1 MAVKKRGLGKG
12 LDSLIPNRTGSP
24 ETPEKPVNTE
34 VSASSEPA
42 EKEEGERI
50 ASLEITKVE
59 PNRSQPRKR
68 FNEEAIDELA
78 ASIKEHGVITPILV
92 QKEKGYSQI
101 IAGER
106 RWRAARKAG
115 LKEIPAI
122 VKNYEGAERLSVSL
136 IENIQ
141 REDLDPLEEALAYRQ
156 LIDEYSL
163 TQQEVAKRVS
173 KSRVSVTNTMRLLEL
188 DERVQAMITEGVLSM
203 GHGKA
208 ILSVRSHAKQYNLAL
223 DVVKKKMSVRQTER
237 AAREIEFGAKKPA
250 ARPRKSEDP
259 YIRDME
265 ERMAEAVG
273 TKVTIAGNSRGKG
286 KIEIEYYSGDELDR
300 LYEMIRH
307 IKNR

>member
-12 LDSLIPNRTGSP
+12 LDSLIPNRVPGGAVPVRTNP
-24 ETPEKPVNTE
+24 APEKKR
-34 VSASSEPA
+34 
-42 EKEEGERI
+42 EKAAAQEGGERI
-50 ASLEITKVE
+50 TPLPIGKVE
-59 PNRSQPRKR
+59 PNRSQPRKK
-68 FNEEAIDELA
+68 FDEAGIDELS
-78 ASIKEHGVITPILV
+78 ASIKKHGIITPILV
-92 QKEKGYSQI
+92 QKEDGYYQI

-122 VKNYEGAERLSVSL
+122 IKDYEGSKRLEISL

-141 REDLDPLEEALAYRQ
+141 REDLDVLEEAMAYRQ

-163 TQQEVAKRVS
+163 TQQEVADRVS
-173 KSRVSVTNTMRLLEL
+173 KSRASITNTLRLLDL
-188 DERVQAMITEGVLSM
+188 DERVQAMITEGLISM

-208 ILSVRSHAKQYNLAL
+208 LLSIKSRAKQYALAQEIA
-223 DVVKKKMSVRQTER
+223 DKKMSVRQTEK
-237 AAREIEFGAKKPA
+237 AVREIESPSKKSSG
-250 ARPRKSEDP
+250 RSGKKGSDP

-273 TKVTIAGNSRGKG
+273 TKVRVSGNPRGKG

-307 IKNR
+307 INK